1 MLLRGQVISVT
12 RIMEYTKRLVVRQAY
27 THVPAAFIE
36 NKCKKLTSLKLIVRT
51 MR

>member
-1 MLLRGQVISVT
+1 MRPYLETVGDTSKVI
-12 RIMEYTKRLVVRQAY
+12 I
-27 THVPAAFIE
+27 